1 MSYSFNYVICL
12 GIIGMRFPPF
22 SLYFELKSSF
32 YSSRNILPTVI
43 TRMSLSILWMNQSS
57 LVIYE
62 FTRLNG
68 MVTYPLDLSYMDAF
82 QVGYTVKEQRCS
94 LCLLFNN
101 VFNITM
107 KRPKGNNVLHSS
119 VARKIFLLGEFKVFK
134 MDTVTVLIFRLF

>member
-1 MSYSFNYVICL
+1 
-12 GIIGMRFPPF
+12 
-22 SLYFELKSSF
+22 
-32 YSSRNILPTVI
+32 
-43 TRMSLSILWMNQSS
+43 
-57 LVIYE
+57 
-62 FTRLNG
+62 

-119 VARKIFLLGEFKVFK
+119 VARKTFLLGEFKVFK